1 MSAQNPII
9 LAPQQA
15 LAIYNFEGKGR
26 RQFPDVPS
34 EDEALKE
41 FKTRLAIP
49 DDVVLAKD
57 HRALLLNFILNF
69 HKVISHYQL
78 LRAKETK
85 IRRWFTGL
93 SLALLV
99 ATPFLIFLV
108 SKMTGNE
115 ANIASQVTAVLT
127 GLIAV
132 QKSISSW
139 LDKRKI
145 VGNFWK
151 AESELKTK
159 LYTFE
164 DKWKGQAFETV
175 TGEVT
180 KTLKDNFLMEAK
192 AAVVDSR
199 AIVQEEQ
206 SKFFEAEIY
215 PAIDLGDLLKTTGGT
230 ARDLVKAQA
239 APTPKEPPELE
250 QLKKRRQDIEA
261 AQRKVAQLKAEIG
274 QWKILI
280 AQKRKQLEDD
290 PTMPKETADAIKSA
304 ITAQEAKKLAAEGDL
319 VIAEGQLAA
328 L

>member
-1 MSAQNPII
+1 MAAQNLII
-9 LAPQQA
+9 TAPQQT

-26 RQFPDVPS
+26 RQFPDVSS
-34 EDEALKE
+34 ENEALKE
-41 FKTRLAIP
+41 FKLQLAIP

-57 HRALLLNFILNF
+57 HRDLLLNFILNF
-69 HKVISHYQL
+69 HKVISRYQL
-78 LRAKETK
+78 LCAKETLM
-85 IRRWFTGL
+85 RRVFTGL
-93 SLALLV
+93 SLVLLV
-99 ATPFLIFLV
+99 AIPFLIFMV
-108 SKMTGNE
+108 SKGSGNE

-159 LYTFE
+159 LYAFE

-175 TGEVT
+175 TGAVSN
-180 KTLKDNFLMEAK
+180 TLKDSFLMEAK
-192 AAVVDSR
+192 AAIAESR

-206 SKFFEAEIY
+206 SKFFETEIY
-215 PAIDLGDLLKTTGGT
+215 PAIDLGDLLKTAGGT
-230 ARDLVKAQA
+230 TKDLETAHA
-239 APTPKEPPELE
+239 APTPKESPEVE
-250 QLKKRRQDIEA
+250 RLKKRSQDIESA
-261 AQRKVAQLKAEIG
+261 KRKVAQLKTEIE

-280 AQKRKQLEDD
+280 TQKRKQLADD
-290 PTMPKETADAIKSA
+290 PTMPKETAEAIKSA
-304 ITAQEAKKLAAEGDL
+304 ITAQETKKLAAEGDL
-319 VIAEGQLAA
+319 VIAAGQLAA